1 MLIFSILSYLVT
13 AKFQIYMDGQL
24 RILNYSLANFGHIP
38 YGRTL
43 GGFLVAPQELEDN
56 QLDLCNK
63 SNIQKLPDLES
74 VWVVG
79 RIGNCSATTKAYVAQ
94 ELGAKLLV
102 IISKKANVTNVM
114 ELNNDGM
121 GFKVHIPTIEIAK
134 QDGELLLQEITIT
147 SESRQYGL
155 ISFNDSKKV
164 EKPEVILFIT
174 LNDKSGFKF
183 IREFQQYYKILEKQ
197 VQFYISYE
205 VEVSK
210 RDKRINF
217 TQPNDQCMGGG
228 RYCMQIRGEG
238 FGRQVIEEQLR
249 QHCIWINNATQWFE
263 YMDYF
268 DKNCFQVQHY
278 AACSN
283 ENYIMKQKVIGECVE
298 NSYEK
303 DSKKAKELKENIIMD
318 QWVGNKSLSGIVY
331 FPGVLVNGK
340 PYHGNLEAES
350 VTEDICSNMLDQTVC
365 LSLQQQEDDSPSSG
379 SEINWAMIA
388 FAVVSCILFGLFLFM
403 CYRRRLKMQ
412 MQQELGQQ
420 VNEMVSQYIKF
431 YETKNEK

>member
-1 MLIFSILSYLVT
+1 MLIFSILSYLVS
-13 AKFQIYMDGQL
+13 AKLQIFIDGQSKN
-24 RILNYSLANFGHIP
+24 LNYSLANFGHIP

-43 GGFLVAPQELEDN
+43 GGFLIAPKEIEDN

-63 SNIQKLPDLES
+63 SNLQPLSDQGN
-74 VWVVG
+74 VWIVA

-94 ELGAKLLV
+94 ELGAQLLV
-102 IISKKANVTNVM
+102 IISNKVSLTNGM

-121 GFKVHIPTIEIAK
+121 GFKVHIPTIEISK
-134 QDGELLLQEITIT
+134 SDGEQILKETAS
-147 SESRQYGL
+147 SEDPRQYAI

-174 LNDKSGFKF
+174 LNDKAGFKF
-183 IREFQQYYKILEKQ
+183 IREFQQYYKILEKK
-197 VQFYISYE
+197 VKFSISFE
-205 VEVSK
+205 VEVNK
-210 RDKRINF
+210 RDKRLNF

-228 RYCMQIRGEG
+228 RYCMQSRGDG
-238 FGRQVIEEQLR
+238 QGRLIIEEQLR
-249 QHCIWINNATQWFE
+249 QHCIWINNETQWFE

-268 DKNCFQVQHY
+268 DKNCFKVLNY
-278 AACSN
+278 AACSS
-283 ENYIMKQKVIGECVE
+283 ESQIAQQKVVKDCVE

-303 DSKKAKELKENIIMD
+303 DSKKAKELKENTIMD
-318 QWVGNKSLSGIVY
+318 YWVGNKSLSGIIY

-350 VTEDICSNMLDQTVC
+350 VTEDICSNMLDQSVC
-365 LSLQQQEDDSPSSG
+365 SALQQSEDDSPNSG